1 MKRENAI
8 LRWLLYL
15 AVFGFVVALTLPLFG
30 PGVSYAEAA
39 KVAFPCGFFTL
50 TLYGYL
56 VRQGEM
62 QLWVPS
68 LGFVVGAIGVVLL
81 LGGPTFAGLL
91 ELPIA
96 ERADQE
102 KVRLE
107 DIAKFKEDLA
117 QAASPE
123 ARKEI
128 EEEIAFREEQDGWAE
143 DDIASFREYQQ
154 FGGIAA
160 GVGLVLLV
168 ISQLL
173 PRREKSPETAEFPE
187 E

>member
-68 LGFVVGAIGVVLL
+68 LGFVVGAIGVSGVRSYQEAQIAK
-81 LGGPTFAGLL
+81 AGL
-91 ELPIA
+91 
-96 ERADQE
+96 
-102 KVRLE
+102 
-107 DIAKFKEDLA
+107 
-117 QAASPE
+117 E
-123 ARKEI
+123 ALY
-128 EEEIAFREEQDGWAE
+128 D
-143 DDIASFREYQQ
+143 
-154 FGGIAA
+154 
-160 GVGLVLLV
+160 
-168 ISQLL
+168 
-173 PRREKSPETAEFPE
+173 
-187 E
+187 